1 MTEPVNAQIV
11 PFPVKPVPPREK
23 LSRALASLDAALNEQ
38 RQVMAAWR
46 GSLDK
51 LRTSTQS
58 LGDRL
63 SEYHGRLGT
72 LNEQVG
78 GLNAEAQRME
88 QWADGVLAR
97 HWGRL

>member
-1 MTEPVNAQIV
+1 MTEPANAQII
-11 PFPVKPVPPREK
+11 PFPAKPVPPREK

-38 RQVMAAWR
+38 RQAMAAWR

-63 SEYHGRLGT
+63 SEYHGRLGM

-78 GLNAEAQRME
+78 GLNVEAQRMQ
-88 QWADGVLAR
+88 QWAEGALAR
-97 HWGRL
+97 NQGRL